1 MKKLMGILMV
11 LAFAGISHGQQM
23 ASYTFSEDVV
33 GTTTNSS
40 AVVLRGEV
48 YSVKVDVAASA
59 TGTVSIATAQSTV
72 FSKASIAADA
82 TYFPLA
88 AAHTTAGDAA
98 TFVGGTNDTA
108 NAVYRPIPLAG
119 SVTCTVIGQS
129 AGTNTYN
136 VTIVYKK

>member
-1 MKKLMGILMV
+1 MKKLMVIAAALMV
-11 LAFAGISHGQQM
+11 AGIGYGQQM
-23 ASYTFSEDVV
+23 DSHTFAVPV
-33 GTTTNSS
+33 IATATNTS

-48 YSVKVDVAASA
+48 YSVKVDVAANA
-59 TGTVSIATAQSTV
+59 TGTVSIATAESTV

-88 AAHTTAGDAA
+88 AAHTTAGAAA

-108 NAVYRPIPLAG
+108 NAWYRPIPLAG
-119 SVTCTVIGQS
+119 LVTVTVIGQS

-136 VTIVYKK
+136 VTVVYKK